1 MPIGEAAASVLGP
14 VIGGLIGGGSSVA
27 VANLQAK
34 QSAINL
40 GRQIDWARE
49 QQQSQQLFD
58 MAQIEKQ
65 NLYNSPMAQMKRLR
79 QAGLNPNLIYGQP
92 QAMGLQ
98 TQTAKYQQVHPDFS
112 QQKAKWTGIAEGA
125 QRAMGGAREFLAY
138 QMEARQLKQKDLD
151 LISQQVET
159 EIGLA
164 KADLEKIDLALK
176 GAMRYT
182 IVDGKIKMVQAAWAD
197 STKEDIKGR
206 EIFGKKY
213 RNTTWERGMK
223 YGELK
228 FEAEK
233 ATMKLNVA
241 TATTAKKIAELRS
254 LGVNPAED
262 SEFPY

>member
-92 QAMGLQ
+92 QGL
-98 TQTAKYQQVHPDFS
+98 
-112 QQKAKWTGIAEGA
+112 
-125 QRAMGGAREFLAY
+125 
-138 QMEARQLKQKDLD
+138 
-151 LISQQVET
+151 
-159 EIGLA
+159 
-164 KADLEKIDLALK
+164 
-176 GAMRYT
+176 
-182 IVDGKIKMVQAAWAD
+182 
-197 STKEDIKGR
+197 
-206 EIFGKKY
+206 
-213 RNTTWERGMK
+213 
-223 YGELK
+223 
-228 FEAEK
+228 
-233 ATMKLNVA
+233 
-241 TATTAKKIAELRS
+241 
-254 LGVNPAED
+254 
-262 SEFPY
+262 